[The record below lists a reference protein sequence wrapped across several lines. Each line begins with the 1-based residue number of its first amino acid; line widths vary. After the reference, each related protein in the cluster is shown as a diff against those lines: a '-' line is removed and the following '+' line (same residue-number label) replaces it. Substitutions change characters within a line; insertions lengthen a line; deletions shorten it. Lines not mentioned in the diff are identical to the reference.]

1 MNVAITIFMSL
12 HVWLSGR
19 KQWTHNPFP
28 IGHRRFKPCYMH
40 IMYLE

>member
-1 MNVAITIFMSL
+1 MSYFL

-28 IGHRRFKPCYMH
+28 YGHRRFKPCYMH
-40 IMYLE
+40 IDKEFKNIF